1 MNLEYDFDLG
11 AGIILFVEYWKR
23 GWVPRFSR
31 GAKWIKISEDTEA
44 TEEVVASVCPG
55 SVETAR
61 DGREGPLE
69 RANYE
74 IMIIPASGRR
84 YGSTAAAQFLLF
96 VLFGV
101 ANPSSISSALLST
114 HFVRIYIY
122 IERKRD
128 GTIDIEMLR
137 MKSRRGENT
146 ITSLKTNRS
155 LILSK

>member
-1 MNLEYDFDLG
+1 M
-11 AGIILFVEYWKR
+11 
-23 GWVPRFSR
+23 
-31 GAKWIKISEDTEA
+31 
-44 TEEVVASVCPG
+44 CPG

-114 HFVRIYIY
+114 HFVRIYIC
-122 IERKRD
+122 IERERD

-137 MKSRRGENT
+137 MKSRRSKNT

>member
-1 MNLEYDFDLG
+1 MDG
-11 AGIILFVEYWKR
+11 R
-23 GWVPRFSR
+23 VPRFFQ
-31 GAKWIKISEDTEA
+31 GVKWIKISEDTEA

-101 ANPSSISSALLST
+101 ANPSSISSALFST
-114 HFVRIYIY
+114 HFVRMYMYVYI
-122 IERKRD
+122 I
-128 GTIDIEMLR
+128 
-137 MKSRRGENT
+137 S
-146 ITSLKTNRS
+146 
-155 LILSK
+155 

>member
-11 AGIILFVEYWKR
+11 AGIILYSWNIENAD
-23 GWVPRFSR
+23 GWVPRFSQ

-122 IERKRD
+122 I
-128 GTIDIEMLR
+128 
-137 MKSRRGENT
+137 
-146 ITSLKTNRS
+146 
-155 LILSK
+155 